1 MILATGEI
9 ANLIPK
15 DEIEVWT
22 GNIKNQLI
30 KGGKGKSYDPSTDEL
45 WNIFI
50 NRVRDN
56 LHLSLC
62 FSPVG
67 AKFRSRA

>member
-15 DEIEVWT
+15 DEVEVWT

-30 KGGKGKSYDPSTDEL
+30 KIKGKSYDPSNDEL
-45 WNIFI
+45 WEIFI

-67 AKFRSRA
+67 AKFR

>member
-22 GNIKNQLI
+22 GNIKNQLMKI
-30 KGGKGKSYDPSTDEL
+30 KGKAYDPSNDEL
-45 WNIFI
+45 WDIFI

-67 AKFRSRA
+67 AKFRTRA